1 MEKQPGLDESKLI
14 RALVR
19 ILDMVDDT
27 PEVRKREQIS
37 ELLSPEP

>member
-27 PEVRKREQIS
+27 PEVRKQIS
-37 ELLSPEP
+37 ELLSPER

>member
-27 PEVRKREQIS
+27 PEVRKQIS
-37 ELLSPEP
+37 ELLSSAR

>member
-27 PEVRKREQIS
+27 PEVRKQTA
-37 ELLSPEP
+37 ELLSSAR